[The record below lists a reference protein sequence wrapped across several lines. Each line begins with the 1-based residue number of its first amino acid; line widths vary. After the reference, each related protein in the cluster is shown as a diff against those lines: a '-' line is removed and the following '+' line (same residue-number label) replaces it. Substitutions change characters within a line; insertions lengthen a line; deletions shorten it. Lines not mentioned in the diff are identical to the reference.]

1 MEEFD
6 SGPGA
11 GFVFMMVLF
20 VLAVYVFFGFCMGKV
35 FEKAGKPLWTGFVP
49 IYNYLIWIEIVG
61 RPQWWIILYFIPFV
75 NFIIQIVLAIDLA
88 KSFGKDTLYGIA
100 IAFLSF
106 IMLPVMAF
114 SDDVRYVG
122 PAAAENPTAIG

>member
-1 MEEFD
+1 MEEID
-6 SGPGA
+6 SGAGA
-11 GFVFMMVLF
+11 GFVFVMVLIVF
-20 VLAVYVFFGFCMGKV
+20 AIYAFLAYCMGKV

-88 KSFGKDTLYGIA
+88 KSFGKDTLFGVA
-100 IAFLSF
+100 IAFLSP

-114 SDDVRYVG
+114 SNDVQYTG
-122 PAAAENPTAIG
+122 PSAAANPTAIG

>member
-122 PAAAENPTAIG
+122 PAAAANPTAIG